1 MEFTQKK
8 KKIRMASE
16 SIYIYIYIYILK
28 SGSHAKLRCH
38 VHTTGGL
45 PREML
50 DGSINV

>member
-8 KKIRMASE
+8 KKKFEWQVKA
-16 SIYIYIYIYILK
+16 YIYIYILK

>member
-1 MEFTQKK
+1 MEFTQKKK

-16 SIYIYIYIYILK
+16 SVYIYIYILK

>member
-8 KKIRMASE
+8 KKFEWQVKA
-16 SIYIYIYIYILK
+16 YIYILK

>member
-8 KKIRMASE
+8 KKFEWQVKA
-16 SIYIYIYIYILK
+16 YIYIYIYFLK